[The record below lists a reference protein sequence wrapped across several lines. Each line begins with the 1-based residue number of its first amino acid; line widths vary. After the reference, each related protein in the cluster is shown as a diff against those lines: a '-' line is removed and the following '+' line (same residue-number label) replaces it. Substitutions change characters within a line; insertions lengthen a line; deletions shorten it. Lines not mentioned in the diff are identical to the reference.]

1 MNIIMHIGVLKTGTT
16 ALQKILQ
23 ENRQLLINKKKFIYT
38 IPFANKYNSFIRES
52 EKEFNDIESS
62 SGDDDATYIIS
73 NEGIYVMP
81 VHNIIRKKIC
91 RKKNIIKK
99 DDYINL
105 RINFLKKYYNIY
117 SGHNIHIIIYLR
129 RQDQLLD
136 SWCRQIA
143 KSMNTE
149 IQLKDVKKYLL
160 HYCDY
165 DLNLSIIKSIF
176 KSAKISVRIYEKAQL
191 IGGNTISDFIRF
203 LNIPIDEKYFLVR
216 DNISFSRDATELKL
230 ACEQYANFEMRP
242 LESIYLL
249 GIFDK
254 FTRKD
259 LPQALFSP
267 AERQEIY
274 DDFRES
280 NRRVAQEWL
289 GRDFLFTEPQW
300 DDAYRPW
307 PALSAEERL
316 RCFSQALGAVTRDLF
331 EKRRAVNRALQPQ
344 AACLEKSGLFDEA
357 YYRRKYLRDRQEI
370 YAPVVHFL
378 LFGAQAG
385 YNPHPDFHMR
395 WYLSQH
401 PEIAASG
408 LNPLMW
414 HLLVGKAKK
423 FATKPE

>member
-1 MNIIMHIGVLKTGTT
+1 M
-16 ALQKILQ
+16 
-23 ENRQLLINKKKFIYT
+23 
-38 IPFANKYNSFIRES
+38 
-52 EKEFNDIESS
+52 
-62 SGDDDATYIIS
+62 
-73 NEGIYVMP
+73 
-81 VHNIIRKKIC
+81 
-91 RKKNIIKK
+91 
-99 DDYINL
+99 
-105 RINFLKKYYNIY
+105 
-117 SGHNIHIIIYLR
+117 
-129 RQDQLLD
+129 
-136 SWCRQIA
+136 
-143 KSMNTE
+143 
-149 IQLKDVKKYLL
+149 
-160 HYCDY
+160 
-165 DLNLSIIKSIF
+165 
-176 KSAKISVRIYEKAQL
+176 
-191 IGGNTISDFIRF
+191 
-203 LNIPIDEKYFLVR
+203 
-216 DNISFSRDATELKL
+216 
-230 ACEQYANFEMRP
+230 
-242 LESIYLL
+242 
-249 GIFDK
+249 
-254 FTRKD
+254 
-259 LPQALFSP
+259 PQALFSP

-423 FATKPE
+423 FAGYAVPTAAFIFYIINCFTYTFLEIPIMG